1 METCHVKRTNDLEEV
16 FFIGR
21 MPDRMSCDIQTV
33 QSSEA
38 LLILKR
44 KKQGMRVRPSI
55 VKA

>member
-38 LLILKR
+38 LVILKR
-44 KKQGMRVRPSI
+44 KKEGMRVHPSI
-55 VKA
+55 VKP